1 MPGWRNFMEFHHQN
15 GDRDL
20 IRLRTGG
27 VRWSGTPPF
36 PIQTWI
42 SHPQQNVMEWN
53 LQNWKGGPSPQ
64 MFIMFSICVQWPQ
77 PITSSMILQQ
87 ERNRFFLNLVKPKH
101 YESIFDPQSHCGRSG
116 RTVNLCCRAAISP
129 LMTLKSSVGPTVS
142 SSWKLGMVGSPGF
155 HGGWHLWIIIIIN
168 NNNNI

>member
-20 IRLRTGG
+20 IRSRTGG
-27 VRWSGTPPF
+27 VEHLQSF

-53 LQNWKGGPSPQ
+53 LQNWKGGPSPHI
-64 MFIMFSICVQWPQ
+64 FIMFSICVQWPQ
-77 PITSSMILQQ
+77 QKKCNYSKVQIGFSQFGEAQTLRIHLEPP
-87 ERNRFFLNLVKPKH
+87 KPLW
-101 YESIFDPQSHCGRSG
+101 S
-116 RTVNLCCRAAISP
+116 VNLCCPAAISP

-155 HGGWHLWIIIIIN
+155 HGGWYLLLIIIMIITM
-168 NNNNI
+168 IIMIMII

>member
-1 MPGWRNFMEFHHQN
+1 MIYDESMITKPGYARMKEFHGISPPKWGSGFN
-15 GDRDL
+15 SL
-20 IRLRTGG
+20 TGG
-27 VRWSGTPPF
+27 VEHLQSF

-64 MFIMFSICVQWPQ
+64 IFIMFSICVQWPQ
-77 PITSSMILQQ
+77 LIMIYYDIAA
-87 ERNRFFLNLVKPKH
+87 RKKSVFLNVVKLKH
-101 YESIFDPQSHCGRSG
+101 YESIFDPQSQAAG

-155 HGGWHLWIIIIIN
+155 HGGWYLLIIII
-168 NNNNI
+168 